1 MNHFA
6 FVSRPSWTRR
16 KQIASFASSD
26 VVVVVVIVVV
36 VVVVIVGGVDVTV
49 DARSFGSLAVNEN
62 QQMAKRLRSLET
74 FEPREGLNETQ
85 LDRLKMVFPT
95 SFGWTVNSERFEQ
108 ILEAAFRR
116 RRRCLSR
123 IWAVVTLATSIAN
136 FNLCLIYVLSMPQV
150 A

>member
-6 FVSRPSWTRR
+6 FVSRPSRTRR
-16 KQIASFASSD
+16 RQIASLASSH
-26 VVVVVVIVVV
+26 VVV
-36 VVVVIVGGVDVTV
+36 VVVVVVAVVGHVDVTV

-95 SFGWTVNSERFEQ
+95 SFG
-108 ILEAAFRR
+108 
-116 RRRCLSR
+116 
-123 IWAVVTLATSIAN
+123 
-136 FNLCLIYVLSMPQV
+136 
-150 A
+150 

>member
-6 FVSRPSWTRR
+6 FVSRPSRTRR
-16 KQIASFASSD
+16 RQIASLASSHVVVV

-36 VVVVIVGGVDVTV
+36 VAVVVVVVVVAVVGGVDVTV

-74 FEPREGLNETQ
+74 FEPSEGLNETQ

-95 SFGWTVNSERFEQ
+95 TFG
-108 ILEAAFRR
+108 
-116 RRRCLSR
+116 
-123 IWAVVTLATSIAN
+123 
-136 FNLCLIYVLSMPQV
+136 
-150 A
+150 